1 MCLTV
6 IILSYYGGHPLTL
19 TFSAYKLASLTLKI
33 THRLIS
39 EMHGREKVWWLKL
52 NVVFTLLRVLHEG
65 RESRFEPGWLAGI
78 CIKSKDPLCG
88 YCRCH
93 PVSYLLPLHTHV
105 RLWKELHLRY
115 PLCLLKP
122 VFDFGTE

>member
-1 MCLTV
+1 M
-6 IILSYYGGHPLTL
+6 TL

-88 YCRCH
+88 L
-93 PVSYLLPLHTHV
+93 PVPSRLIFAPFTHSC
-105 RLWKELHLRY
+105 ET
-115 PLCLLKP
+115 LKRASFTVSIVP
-122 VFDFGTE
+122 S